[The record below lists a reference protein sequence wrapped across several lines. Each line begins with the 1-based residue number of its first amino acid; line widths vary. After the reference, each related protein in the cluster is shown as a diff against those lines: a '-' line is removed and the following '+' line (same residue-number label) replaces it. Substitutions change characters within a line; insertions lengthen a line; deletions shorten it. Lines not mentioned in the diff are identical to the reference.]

1 MSLGGNSTVVGQTT
15 MAWEPRKSSL
25 LPAFS
30 SFAPNARSTMVPL
43 PLLDEA
49 DDTVEEPL
57 EETVVQTQ
65 YESLLTLVE
74 DLKKKLI
81 EETLPQK
88 FGQLEGR

>member
-1 MSLGGNSTVVGQTT
+1 MMSLGCNSTVVGQTT

-43 PLLDEA
+43 PLLDEG
-49 DDTVEEPL
+49 DDTMEEVEPL

-65 YESLLTLVE
+65 YESLLALVH
-74 DLKKKLI
+74 
-81 EETLPQK
+81 PQK
-88 FGQLEGR
+88 LSCPSQPF